1 VTEQTEQAEQSPVR
15 PDWRGI
21 WLLPVV
27 ALLLGALLWH
37 DESKLAAA
45 KAEAAAFQQ
54 FAAAARQAVYPAPKV
69 RKATAMAAYIV
80 SGGGVSAANGTYT
93 PTTGGYENGSGWYLY
108 YSSGESCWC
117 LGTVLGEAA
126 VNGHVAYT
134 ATGTSGTVA
143 TSGWSVHGAYS
154 PDPSPAPTVAAGGG
168 TAITTDTDPY
178 NFPYSNWWWGG
189 SALTAS
195 PIAPALVTI
204 GGTQY
209 VVFCAIEDDLFAL
222 FDPAGEQWY
231 SLAWDNAP
239 FASWDTAQSGCLID
253 AGDDANIW
261 CLSGGVAGPGF
272 TCSKHSGLTGA
283 RASQQAVTTESAVLT
298 NMVSMDGG
306 TTARFAE
313 RSTTTL
319 RYHSYVLGA
328 ASYTELF
335 EATAG
340 NWPGLLPSTS
350 DAGDESALHNL
361 CRTSGGDVYYIRK
374 YLGLSGTPHG
384 YLPYR
389 LSTSGA
395 ELLNP
400 LRNPTGTYAQVGEY
414 RGGLYLGVGTKYMP
428 SVYSWVPGV
437 SWEPRYDPWVRHP
450 MGRHWYLS
458 DTTNGVLYLAGW
470 GTGAAAGLPF
480 VMAVQ
485 PASGGTPSL
494 IASTAQVFAP
504 TIAKHVSGLSLI
516 ASTATVYAP
525 TIAGVDLVDAGSRI
539 GSTGT
544 VYAPTLY
551 GTADR
556 TAAAG
561 AGVWRRVR
569 AKVGPEPV

>member
-1 VTEQTEQAEQSPVR
+1 VAFCC
-15 PDWRGI
+15 PD
-21 WLLPVV
+21 
-27 ALLLGALLWH
+27 
-37 DESKLAAA
+37 DS
-45 KAEAAAFQQ
+45 
-54 FAAAARQAVYPAPKV
+54 
-69 RKATAMAAYIV
+69 
-80 SGGGVSAANGTYT
+80 
-93 PTTGGYENGSGWYLY
+93 
-108 YSSGESCWC
+108 
-117 LGTVLGEAA
+117 
-126 VNGHVAYT
+126 
-134 ATGTSGTVA
+134 
-143 TSGWSVHGAYS
+143 
-154 PDPSPAPTVAAGGG
+154 
-168 TAITTDTDPY
+168 
-178 NFPYSNWWWGG
+178 
-189 SALTAS
+189 
-195 PIAPALVTI
+195 
-204 GGTQY
+204 
-209 VVFCAIEDDLFAL
+209 LFAL
-222 FDPAGEQWY
+222 LDIAGEQWY
-231 SLAWDNAP
+231 SLAWDSAP

-272 TCSKHSGLTGA
+272 TCAKHSLVTGA

-298 NMVSMDGG
+298 NMVDLDGG
-306 TTARFAE
+306 TTARFCE

-319 RYHSYVLGA
+319 RYHEYTLGA
-328 ASYTELF
+328 TSYTELA
-335 EATAG
+335 EWTAG
-340 NWPGLLPSTS
+340 NWPGLPVGTN
-350 DAGDESALHNL
+350 DSAYTDSAKHALY
-361 CRTSGGDVYYIRK
+361 RTSGGDVHYLRK
-374 YLGLSGTPHG
+374 HVYG

-389 LSTSGA
+389 LNTIIPEALNNLETPLGYATMGEYQNS
-395 ELLNP
+395 LLLGLNDS
-400 LRNPTGTYAQVGEY
+400 NGMAITYAWE
-414 RGGLYLGVGTKYMP
+414 
-428 SVYSWVPGV
+428 PGV
-437 SWEPRYDPWVRHP
+437 SWDWRTPNWASHP

-480 VMAVQ
+480 VMAVA
-485 PASGGTPSL
+485 PSSGGTPGL